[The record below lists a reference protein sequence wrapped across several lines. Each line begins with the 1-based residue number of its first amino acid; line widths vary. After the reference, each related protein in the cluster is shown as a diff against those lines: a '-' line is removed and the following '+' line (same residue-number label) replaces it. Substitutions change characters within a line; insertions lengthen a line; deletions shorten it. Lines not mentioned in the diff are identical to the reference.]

1 MFSMIKMIR
10 CHLNKELQ
18 WPTMEIVSHNF
29 SQRTDFP
36 LGLNLCEYEL
46 LNN

>member
-1 MFSMIKMIR
+1 
-10 CHLNKELQ
+10 LNKELQ

-36 LGLNLCEYEL
+36 LGVTYGSTAVLYGDGAQP
-46 LNN
+46 